1 MAFDSAPNQVCWSF
15 DALRQPS
22 DLEGCDRGFECN
34 GDITPADNSHTPL
47 FALYSDKQFFAQDV
61 QLNGACADQ
70 ARSCWQFQ
78 SILMIWQV
86 FHLLY

>member
-1 MAFDSAPNQVCWSF
+1 MEDAFCNSKPIAGVVNE
-15 DALRQPS
+15 R
-22 DLEGCDRGFECN
+22 N
-34 GDITPADNSHTPL
+34 GDITPADNSHTSL
-47 FALYSDKQFFAQDV
+47 FALYSDTQFFAQDV
-61 QLNGACADQ
+61 QLNSACADQ